1 MLQISERVQR
11 VRKHAAVQFD
21 FQAFDSYHVLNL
33 KVVATPPDYLPIE
46 CHLSIVHHISIVN
59 AVVESIHLEVDVY
72 DVSRLATGDVLRMCP
87 NVAALLQ
94 ALPIVPHSFSSGFS
108 GRMKHRWML

>member
-72 DVSRLATGDVLRMCP
+72 DVSRLAHRGRSA
-87 NVAALLQ
+87 NVSERRSTSAGTSYSTAFLLFWLLGTHE
-94 ALPIVPHSFSSGFS
+94 A
-108 GRMKHRWML
+108 